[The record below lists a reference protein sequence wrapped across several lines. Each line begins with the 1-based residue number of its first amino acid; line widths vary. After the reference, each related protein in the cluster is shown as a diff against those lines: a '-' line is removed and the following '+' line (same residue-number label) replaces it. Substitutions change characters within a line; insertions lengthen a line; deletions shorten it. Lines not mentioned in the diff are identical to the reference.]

1 MGRIKKINLD
11 YFPMD
16 VDMFQD
22 IKIRK
27 LIKYQQGDAVTVYT
41 LLLCLIY
48 KNGYFMLWDEELP
61 FIVSEQTGFKEAH
74 INEVIKC
81 CLSLGLFSKEMFKE
95 YRVLTSKGIQERY
108 RKIRQLCRLSDDI
121 PMYKLIDEDMRTP
134 ILDAPP
140 NNPMPQPHRELTAA
154 DIDKEEQ
161 WYNQQ
166 LGDQLF
172 IETAAMRYHV
182 SIDDIKRGLQNFHL
196 ENKAKGK
203 KHSDVTDYR
212 YHAFDWLRY
221 WVQDNT
227 KKNNDNDKNQ
237 QRQQSQRRGSEIT
250 ATKAEDYTTT
260 F

>member
-95 YRVLTSKGIQERY
+95 YHVLTSKGIQERY
-108 RKIRQLCRLSDDI
+108 KKIRQLCRLSDDI
-121 PMYKLIDEDMRTP
+121 PMYRLIDDTYTHTP
-134 ILDAPP
+134 VVTEAPP
-140 NNPMPQPHRELTAA
+140 VMPVHRELSPA

-166 LGDQLF
+166 RNDELF
-172 IETAAMRYHV
+172 IETAAMRYHG
-182 SIDDIKRGLQNFHL
+182 SIDDIKRGLDNFHL
-196 ENKAKGK
+196 ENKAKAK
-203 KHSDVTDYR
+203 KHSDATDYR

-227 KKNNDNDKNQ
+227 KKDNDNDKNQ
-237 QRQQSQRRGSEIT
+237 QRQQSQRRGTEIT

>member
-1 MGRIKKINLD
+1 
-11 YFPMD
+11 MD

-27 LIKYQQGDAVTVYT
+27 LIKYQQGDAVTIYT

-48 KNGYFMLWDEELP
+48 KNGYYMLWDEELP

-81 CLSLGLFSKEMFKE
+81 CLSLGLFSKEVFKE
-95 YRVLTSKGIQERY
+95 YHVLTSKGIQERY

-121 PMYKLIDEDMRTP
+121 PMYRLIDDDNIP
-134 ILDAPP
+134 AAPP
-140 NNPMPQPHRELTAA
+140 QTPPTPQPAMLSTAE
-154 DIDKEEQ
+154 IDNEEQ
-161 WYNQQ
+161 WYIQQ
-166 LGDQLF
+166 RNDQLF

-182 SIDDIKRGLQNFHL
+182 SLDDIKRGLDNFHL
-196 ENKAKGK
+196 ENKAKAK

-227 KKNNDNDKNQ
+227 KQNSNDDKNQ
-237 QRQQSQRRGSEIT
+237 QRQQSQRRGTEIS